1 MKFVGK
7 VLSIFIALIL
17 TCMTVTACGPQEK
30 EYDFLAAGGLLLC
43 DGECVVTLVITDE
56 YAGFDEEIVL
66 SDIKQSI
73 SADDIILQGA
83 ISGKN
88 IVEVQWVG
96 PREINLVLD
105 GSISKPQ
112 EGEFSYI
119 KLKGSAMENGKMY
132 RAVLTHEQFFVPFVL
147 AVLITNPADTTTEV
161 TFGLSAL
168 YCEFLDVDPSMFVFD
183 VPSANLVITKN
194 NPHSLT
200 VTMSTDGSAW
210 HDRSATLT
218 LSASATTA
226 NRTMAI
232 QIV

>member
-119 KLKGSAMENGKMY
+119 KLKGSAMENGKIY
-132 RAVLTHEQFFVPFVL
+132 RAVLTYEQFFEPFVL
-147 AVLITNPADTTTEV
+147 ALLIDAPSDGISQV
-161 TFGLSAL
+161 KFGLTAL
-168 YCEFLDVDPSMFVFD
+168 YCEFSEVDASMFSFD
-183 VPSANLVITKN
+183 VPYGEIVIQRNSET
-194 NPHSLT
+194 SLM
-200 VTMSTDGSAW
+200 VTMITDGSDW
-210 HDRSATLT
+210 LNRSATLT

-226 NRTMAI
+226 NRAMTVP
-232 QIV
+232 IV